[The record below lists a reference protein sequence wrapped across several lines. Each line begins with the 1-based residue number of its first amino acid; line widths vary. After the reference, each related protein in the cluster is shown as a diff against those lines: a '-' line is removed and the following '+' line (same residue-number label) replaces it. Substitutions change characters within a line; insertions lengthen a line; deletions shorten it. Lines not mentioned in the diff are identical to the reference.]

1 MQIQSCVIIT
11 RHFLSFFLF
20 FLAVGM
26 LSGQL
31 LLKGHRIDNENTDA
45 KVDDCV
51 ACSWMVQVSIKVQTE
66 HVVFEG
72 ICTIF
77 EKLDSSIHLY
87 SINLY

>member
-20 FLAVGM
+20 FPAVGM

-45 KVDDCV
+45 K
-51 ACSWMVQVSIKVQTE
+51 K
-66 HVVFEG
+66 
-72 ICTIF
+72 
-77 EKLDSSIHLY
+77 
-87 SINLY
+87 